1 VDPVEILV
9 FYNKLSWFV
18 SELHEKDLYNVGSSV
33 GSGVVQ
39 NKLSWFV
46 SEIPEKGILNV
57 WV

>member
-1 VDPVEILV
+1 MDPVEILV

-46 SEIPEKGILNV
+46 SEIPEKGI
-57 WV
+57 